1 MAVKSKKS
9 KTSKIKRNNITKTK
23 LYKQGKI
30 KTKKQKNS
38 VSQSNLNKKLKNE
51 ETTQST
57 TLDGKSM
64 LEMID
69 TKDLEFLKKAVLDTS
84 YSFYNKFAS
93 KEKKNKRKKGEDKN
107 DNIEDEYEKEI
118 ESESK
123 KPKRTR
129 YLLPVKTS
137 EGLVRRTIDEDE
149 PEEGEENEDVGTK
162 EDEEMPEEEGIETE
176 LPVVEEEEDLTEP
189 LSTAEILARR
199 EQLIAQYKFRIG
211 LLASGLLEDPQ
222 AKVKNIS
229 LLLETITECKP
240 EVRLTV
246 QKLVV
251 LSLTEV
257 FKDILPSYQI
267 KHQENST
274 VKLKKETK
282 LLHDFEKSLL
292 KGYRLFLM
300 RLEKLAKIL
309 HKKKGDTRV
318 RSEQVIRLGELSLGC
333 VCELLVNHPYFNYS
347 RNIVQMLTPYLDH
360 PRESVR
366 GVVAGCYTNVFKDDK
381 RGEITLDIVRRINH
395 LVKSRSHTVHQEVIS
410 VLLTLR
416 IKDVNLDQEKEAEI
430 KQKKFMTHKQKL
442 LAMSKRE
449 RKRSK
454 KLEELEKELLETK
467 AEENKESKQKNLTEV
482 MKVVFTIYFRILK
495 KAPSSKV
502 LSAALEGLAKFAHCI
517 NLDFFADLVSVLDG
531 LMEEGSLRSREK
543 LHCVQTVF
551 AILSGQGEALNIDP
565 SRFYTH
571 LYNNMFYIHAGKTY
585 DDVRIVL
592 RILEVVLIQ
601 RRKKMTQQRLLA
613 FTKRLSILA
622 THLLH
627 NGAMGAL
634 SLVRRVMQLGMGA
647 DVLLD
652 VDSSLGQGIY
662 NPELEEPEHCNAA
675 SSALWELTLLQ
686 RHYHPSVRMLAQ
698 QIATNDNNKTNH
710 MPPEIAKLDSLQLF
724 EHFDPS
730 LVVFK
735 PAVPPPQKGISGVVK
750 AKEDSSFIQDLEK
763 SVTAT
768 SSQPNL
774 SSLHS
779 EVLSNIKES
788 SKRRKT

>member
-1 MAVKSKKS
+1 
-9 KTSKIKRNNITKTK
+9 
-23 LYKQGKI
+23 
-30 KTKKQKNS
+30 
-38 VSQSNLNKKLKNE
+38 
-51 ETTQST
+51 
-57 TLDGKSM
+57 
-64 LEMID
+64 
-69 TKDLEFLKKAVLDTS
+69 
-84 YSFYNKFAS
+84 
-93 KEKKNKRKKGEDKN
+93 
-107 DNIEDEYEKEI
+107 
-118 ESESK
+118 
-123 KPKRTR
+123 
-129 YLLPVKTS
+129 
-137 EGLVRRTIDEDE
+137 
-149 PEEGEENEDVGTK
+149 
-162 EDEEMPEEEGIETE
+162 
-176 LPVVEEEEDLTEP
+176 
-189 LSTAEILARR
+189 
-199 EQLIAQYKFRIG
+199 
-211 LLASGLLEDPQ
+211 
-222 AKVKNIS
+222 
-229 LLLETITECKP
+229 
-240 EVRLTV
+240 
-246 QKLVV
+246 
-251 LSLTEV
+251 
-257 FKDILPSYQI
+257 
-267 KHQENST
+267 
-274 VKLKKETK
+274 
-282 LLHDFEKSLL
+282 
-292 KGYRLFLM
+292 M
-300 RLEKLAKIL
+300 RLEKLAKVL

-366 GVVAGCYTNVFKDDK
+366 AAVAGCYTNVFKEDK

-416 IKDVNLDQEKEAEI
+416 IKDVNLDKEKEAEI

-467 AEENKESKQKNLTEV
+467 AEENKETKQKNLTEV

-551 AILSGQGEALNIDP
+551 AILSGQGEVLNIDP

-571 LYNNMFYIHAGKTY
+571 LYNNMFYIHAGKTH
-585 DDVRIVL
+585 DDARIVL

-634 SLVRRVMQLGMGA
+634 SVVRRVMQLGMGA

-698 QIATNDNNKTNH
+698 QIATNDNNKITH

-735 PAVPPPQKGISGVVK
+735 PAIPPPQKNISGVVK
-750 AKEDSSFIQDLEK
+750 AKEDSSFIQELEK
-763 SVTAT
+763 SVSET
-768 SSQPNL
+768 STQPSL

-779 EVLSNIKES
+779 EVLRNIKES
-788 SKRRKT
+788 SKRKET